1 MHHPELHTALTSKM
15 SASKFVN
22 ALDSRQTRL
31 DGMVPGENGM
41 LSHASS
47 SSVLLDLFF
56 KLVRNLPEEDL
67 KKKVSTILT
76 VVRTTGDA
84 NLLVDLFVLMFQ
96 TRDCRGGK
104 GEKMLFY
111 RLILELYKEYPKTVI
126 SLLGEIPY
134 YGYYKDF
141 LILLE
146 MIAPLQ
152 SKLEFGNLFRL
163 QSAMI
168 DLYAAQLLKDKKE
181 LDASVG
187 TETVPRL
194 YSYAVSGAIPKLS
207 LAAKFA
213 PREGKHFKVAHK
225 MLVRKLFGKSP
236 RTQEQYRKLVV
247 PLTKALEVPE
257 ILMCARRYDE
267 INFKKVPSLCLN
279 RFRKSFLNELVTKKG
294 EYSVPLSASTEE
306 TGNRHPDD
314 PKRVQCRKN
323 LQLAAAEGK
332 VCGKVLQPHEL
343 VSQLMGNSKIS
354 ATESL
359 VYDAQWAKIKEGVLE
374 GMTKLVSTT
383 DSSAINLGKLVPLV
397 DVSSSMSGTPMEVS
411 IALGVLV
418 SELSDRAF
426 RDRFITFHE
435 TPTWVSLEGLT
446 SLRDKVVKT
455 QAAHWG
461 GSTNFQ
467 AALEM
472 ILEVAVKHRLSP
484 EEIPDLIVF
493 SDMQFNQ
500 ADRFFEAMHDVI
512 TRRFAEAGVA
522 IHGIPYRAPKIIYWN
537 LRGDTRGFP
546 VEANTPN
553 TQMLSGFS
561 PSLLKLLLDGEPLV
575 IEEVAID
582 GTVTRREV
590 TPAETLRKALDDE
603 RYDRIR
609 SILSD
614 SNEGVLSQYTFTP
627 PLSKE
632 SYESS
637 DSIDSYDSYDSE
649 DYA

>member
-1 MHHPELHTALTSKM
+1 MHHQQLSTALTSNM

-31 DGMVPGENGM
+31 NGLVPGENGM

-47 SSVLLDLFF
+47 NSVLFDLFF

-76 VVRTTGDA
+76 TVRTTGDA

-111 RLILELYKEYPKTVI
+111 RLLLEIYKEYPKTVI
-126 SLLGEIPY
+126 FLLGEIPY

-152 SKLEFGNLFRL
+152 SNLEFGNLFRL

-168 DLYAAQLLKDKKE
+168 NLYAVQLLKDKKE
-181 LDASVG
+181 LDSSVG
-187 TETVPRL
+187 TEAVPRL
-194 YSYAVSGAIPKLS
+194 YSYALSGATPKLS

-213 PREGKHFKVAHK
+213 PREGKHFKAAHK

-236 RTQEQYRKLVV
+236 RAQEQYRKFVV

-294 EYSVPLSASTEE
+294 ERPVPLSESEVE

-314 PKRVQCRKN
+314 PARVQCRKN
-323 LQLAAAEGK
+323 LQWASVQGK
-332 VCGKVLQPHEL
+332 VCGRVLQPHEL
-343 VSQLMGNSKIS
+343 VSQLMKNPDMWCSQYPDPDIS
-354 ATESL
+354 ATESF
-359 VYDAQWAKIKEGVLE
+359 VYDAQWRKIHESVSIGIS
-374 GMTKLVSTT
+374 KLVGTSCSTG
-383 DSSAINLGKLVPLV
+383 INLGKLVPLV
-397 DVSSSMSGTPMEVS
+397 DVSGSMVGIPMQVA
-411 IALGVLV
+411 IALGILV
-418 SELSDRAF
+418 SERSEGSF
-426 RDRFITFHE
+426 NDRFITFHE
-435 TPTWVSLEGLT
+435 KPTWVSLKGCN

-455 QAAHWG
+455 QAAPWG
-461 GSTNFQ
+461 GSTNFE

-472 ILEVAVKHRLSP
+472 ILEVAVEHRLSP

-500 ADRFFEAMHDVI
+500 AGKYGETMHDVI
-512 TRRFAEAGVA
+512 KRRFAEAGVA
-522 IHGIPYRAPKIIYWN
+522 ICGVPYRAPKIIYWN
-537 LRGDTRGFP
+537 LRGDTHGFP

-575 IEEVAID
+575 IEEVAAD
-582 GTVTRREV
+582 GTVTHREV

-603 RYDRIR
+603 RYNRIR
-609 SILSD
+609 AILSN
-614 SNEGVLSQYTFTP
+614 SEEGVLSQYTFSP
-627 PLSKE
+627 SLSE
-632 SYESS
+632 DSS
-637 DSIDSYDSYDSE
+637 DSE
-649 DYA
+649 DDA